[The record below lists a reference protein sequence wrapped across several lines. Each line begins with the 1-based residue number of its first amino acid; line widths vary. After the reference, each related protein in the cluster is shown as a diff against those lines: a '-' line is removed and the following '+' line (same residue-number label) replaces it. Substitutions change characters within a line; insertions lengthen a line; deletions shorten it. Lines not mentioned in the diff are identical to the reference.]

1 MIEPMIPM
9 IPQIS
14 PAFAFFPLVSLTF
27 GVTAKQMIAAIP
39 VMIAIGVQQ
48 QLTIHTT
55 EMIPKIIAA
64 RAIPLV
70 CACWST
76 FASCCVL

>member
-1 MIEPMIPM
+1 
-9 IPQIS
+9 
-14 PAFAFFPLVSLTF
+14 
-27 GVTAKQMIAAIP
+27 MIAAIP

-64 RAIPLV
+64 SAIPLV
-70 CACWST
+70 C
-76 FASCCVL
+76 SCCGCSYVNLVMIACMYHDFVY